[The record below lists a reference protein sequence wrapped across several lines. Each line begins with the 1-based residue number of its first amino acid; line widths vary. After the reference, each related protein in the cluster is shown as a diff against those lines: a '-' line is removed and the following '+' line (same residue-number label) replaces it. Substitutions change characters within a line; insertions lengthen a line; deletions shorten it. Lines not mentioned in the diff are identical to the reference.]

1 MAVKQVPGAGKP
13 EELSDEEK
21 RAIVQERTDR
31 PVQPVFAIVPFEKGQ
46 EVTLADLKKATQVSI
61 PNANIAVRSLN
72 KQHVEALMVAYQKG
86 EKLPPL
92 ELLNT
97 THGIVIIAGNHRN
110 QAMRD
115 AIAQQMGYEDE
126 DTLRRDAK
134 ENVPVFLERLAHY
147 PINWLPARNIQSLYD
162 LEDLNDR
169 IFLNNLTHGLPPS
182 GENRSR
188 YAIYLIA
195 RAHRRGQKMT
205 QQEAADIVHVSRVA
219 VARQVMRDTAKAEG
233 TTVEAKAAA
242 RKQILPADYEAE
254 EEAQDAMEAAESQLK
269 GKEKSVD
276 VLLDA
281 TLSLFRAM
289 QTINAEAA
297 KSNTTPDELTSYLA
311 DIAGKKLT
319 GFAIDSYAFECLT
332 QAIVTTFKK

>member
-1 MAVKQVPGAGKP
+1 MATKNVPQSAHAD
-13 EELSDEEK
+13 EVELSDEEK
-21 RAIVQERTDR
+21 RAMVQERTER
-31 PVQPVFAIVPFEKGQ
+31 PVLPVFAIKPFAKGQ
-46 EVTLADLKKATQVSI
+46 TVTLFELKRATQVSI

-72 KQHVEALMVAYQKG
+72 KQHVEALKVAYQKG

-97 THGIVIIAGNHRN
+97 THGVVIIAGNHRS

-115 AIAQQMGYEDE
+115 AIAEQMGYETE
-126 DTLRRDAK
+126 SEMPKEVLPEFIERLKQTLV
-134 ENVPVFLERLAHY
+134 NYVPVK
-147 PINWLPARNIQSLYD
+147 NVQD
-162 LEDLNDR
+162 LKDFEDLNDR

-188 YAIYLIA
+188 FAIYLIA
-195 RAHRRGQKMT
+195 RAQRRGEKLT
-205 QQEAADIVHVSRVA
+205 QQQAADIVHVSRVA

-254 EEAQDAMEAAESQLK
+254 QEAEDAMAIAEEQIESRK
-269 GKEKSVD
+269 KSID
-276 VLLDA
+276 PLLDA
-281 TLSLFRAM
+281 TLSLFKAM
-289 QTINAEAA
+289 QTVNNEAL
-297 KSNTTPDELTSYLA
+297 KGNITPDELTSYLA
-311 DIAGKKLT
+311 DIAGKHLT